1 MSNKS
6 VLARTGRKRAIADK
20 IISLVPNDFSLYV
33 EAFVGSGDVYYAM
46 DLPPTTKAVI
56 NDLDKQVYK
65 AHKLLK
71 QIKSVPDPYAY
82 DMSDAE
88 LQLFVNKK
96 QSSPIA
102 QLVRLMSRFSGAF
115 SGYIGSDDDDVKLYK
130 FAKSSRKL
138 KRVEGISNYMK
149 NTTVLNQDYKAV
161 IKKYDGKGT
170 FFYLDPPYE
179 STEGDVYDKDS
190 IDYDELARVLKNIK
204 GKFLL
209 SINDDKR
216 TRDLFNNFNL
226 TTLNVKQISTFEGIK
241 SKTRK
246 ELFVQNY

>member
-1 MSNKS
+1 MSNKA
-6 VLARTGRKRAIADK
+6 VLSRTGRKRAIADK
-20 IISLVPNDFSLYV
+20 IISLMPNDFSLYV
-33 EAFVGSGDVYYAM
+33 EPFVGSGDVYYAM

-56 NDLDKQVYK
+56 NDLDKQIYK
-65 AHKLLK
+65 GHKLLK

-88 LQLFVNKK
+88 LSAFANKK
-96 QSSPIA
+96 HSAPIA
-102 QLVRLMSRFSGAF
+102 QLVRITIRLSGTFA
-115 SGYIGSDDDDVKLYK
+115 GVVGDENKVEKIYK
-130 FAKSSRKL
+130 FAKPSRKL
-138 KRVEGISNYMK
+138 KRVEGISEYMK

-179 STEGDVYDKDS
+179 STAGEVYDKDS

-226 TTLNVKQISTFEGIK
+226 TALKVKQQNTNIGASAF
-241 SKTRK
+241 RK